1 MNGTVAACRASVLG
15 YITITCYRSS
25 SIIIDESLTI
35 FLLSTSIYDDV
46 YIIVDVC
53 AEEIKKSA
61 RKYILRIYKF

>member
-1 MNGTVAACRASVLG
+1 VSFIKL
-15 YITITCYRSS
+15 SS
-25 SIIIDESLTI
+25 IEEILPSFIIIDESLTI
-35 FLLSTSIYDDV
+35 FLFLTSIYDDV

>member
-1 MNGTVAACRASVLG
+1 VSFIKLSS
-15 YITITCYRSS
+15 IEEILPS

-35 FLLSTSIYDDV
+35 FLLLTSIYDDV

-53 AEEIKKSA
+53 AEEINKSA